1 MKKVFMSLAIV
12 ALMGAAVACNF
23 NTKKGGEATEGVE
36 ACTEVCDSCAAA
48 CDSCAKACCDSVVA
62 EVAEVVEAVAE

>member
-1 MKKVFMSLAIV
+1 MSLAIV

-23 NTKKGGEATEGVE
+23 NSKKAAEEATEAVE
-36 ACTEVCDSCAAA
+36 ECTEA
-48 CDSCAKACCDSVVA
+48 CDSCAKACCDSACA

>member
-23 NTKKGGEATEGVE
+23 GTKKAAQEAEE
-36 ACTEVCDSCAAA
+36 ACTEACDSCKAA
-48 CDSCAKACCDSVVA
+48 CDSCGTCCDSLAA
-62 EVAEVVEAVAE
+62 EVAEAAEAIAE